1 MSILFGTLPENC
13 VFSLACPPV
22 DFRSLPAMSLRY
34 VADRD
39 EPLALWRVHLNVCCQ
54 IWTILTEQ
62 AQMLSV
68 DLPSI
73 YLPQDCEP
81 FGKLSRFID
90 LQCRDVGVHD
100 HLRKVLPG
108 FSLSGV
114 VDGDIRY
121 RLLYSSSMAPNM
133 LLIHC
138 LGLQGES
145 FNRDVL
151 IKDLLGIGALVGETK
166 AIVSNHAVC
175 PSLCVQRS
183 IGMCSVY
190 CELSAASM
198 ELRWPDFLAKLP
210 TRLWHEG
217 RDYPLEYNGRSL
229 SKDTRLWKEGQI
241 IVMPGRKEERGG
253 EAEEKKATAA
263 AAAAATT
270 SKGGPS
276 GGPNEVITID
286 DNEEDKNGTQP
297 EASIVNGGTHT
308 ASITSS
314 GTSTA
319 PTSATT
325 ASTSSPSKRTGDSPH
340 SPHLAQG
347 ATKRTKPTTPLRGQ
361 RAGSTAAAAGG
372 RTST

>member
-1 MSILFGTLPENC
+1 MSILYGTLPENC

-121 RLLYSSSMAPNM
+121 RLLYSLNP
-133 LLIHC
+133 IVGVIDGFRWC
-138 LGLQGES
+138 ILGGNHTIYWPGLVVSCGTVGLFLVSGVWYFRRTERS
-145 FNRDVL
+145 FADV
-151 IKDLLGIGALVGETK
+151 I
-166 AIVSNHAVC
+166 
-175 PSLCVQRS
+175 
-183 IGMCSVY
+183 
-190 CELSAASM
+190 
-198 ELRWPDFLAKLP
+198 
-210 TRLWHEG
+210 
-217 RDYPLEYNGRSL
+217 
-229 SKDTRLWKEGQI
+229 
-241 IVMPGRKEERGG
+241 
-253 EAEEKKATAA
+253 
-263 AAAAATT
+263 
-270 SKGGPS
+270 
-276 GGPNEVITID
+276 
-286 DNEEDKNGTQP
+286 
-297 EASIVNGGTHT
+297 
-308 ASITSS
+308 
-314 GTSTA
+314 
-319 PTSATT
+319 
-325 ASTSSPSKRTGDSPH
+325 
-340 SPHLAQG
+340 
-347 ATKRTKPTTPLRGQ
+347 
-361 RAGSTAAAAGG
+361 
-372 RTST
+372 